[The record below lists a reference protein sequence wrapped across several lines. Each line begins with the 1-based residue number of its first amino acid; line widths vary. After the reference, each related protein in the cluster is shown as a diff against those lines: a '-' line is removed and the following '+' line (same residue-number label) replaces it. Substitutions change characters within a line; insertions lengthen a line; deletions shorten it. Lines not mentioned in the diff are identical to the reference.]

1 MLRSPSLNPSSDEA
15 VESRSASAIVTDS
28 LREGIL
34 HGTLSGGVRLRQ
46 DAIATRFG
54 VSQMIVREAFK
65 QLVAEGFVKAEPRR
79 GVSVA
84 HLTADEAQEM
94 TELRSVI
101 EAKALEWAIPKMSK
115 ADLEKATRILAELD
129 KAKSTDRIIALNAR
143 FHEALYAPARKDRT
157 LAMVTNLRMN
167 FERYLRFTWRETH
180 HLDQSQKE
188 HRQILDLC
196 IAGDVEAACTL
207 LKQHILGTGKVLVER
222 LQSRQ
227 SG

>member
-1 MLRSPSLNPSSDEA
+1 MLRSPSLKPASDEA
-15 VESRSASAIVTDS
+15 VESRSASAIVTDA

-34 HGTLSGGVRLRQ
+34 HGTLPGGERLRQ

-65 QLVAEGFVKAEPRR
+65 QLAAEGFLRAEPRR

-157 LAMVTNLRMN
+157 LAMVANLRMN
-167 FERYLRFTWRETH
+167 FERYLRFTWQETH

-196 IAGDVEAACTL
+196 IAGDVEGACTL

-222 LQSRQ
+222 LQLHRTR
-227 SG
+227 